1 MKLLPGIC
9 ALVILSAAIVRA
21 QTPLKAGAPRTGG
34 IKTATQGVE
43 KPAGISASQT
53 PALPLRPPPA
63 SYRLSPGDTV
73 KLSVFNEP
81 RLSDEST
88 LSSSG
93 EVSFPLI
100 GNVNL
105 SGKSIKD
112 AEKTIADLYYNM
124 EFLVDPRVS
133 LTLTGY
139 AQHSVTV
146 SGAVA
151 TPGAVAIPQEGRFD
165 VLAAITAAGGAG
177 EKADL
182 RSVVLRPAS
191 GGPGIPCDV
200 VAMQANPSLARLMK
214 PGDSLTVPFLPQK
227 VARFVNVMGEVKNP
241 APVEVTDGGRMDVLT
256 AIARAGG
263 YTRIAKPSKITVI
276 RSGAGGKQT
285 ISLDA
290 AAMAK
295 GSAPLFYLLPG
306 DTLTVAESRF

>member
-1 MKLLPGIC
+1 MNLLPKIC
-9 ALVILSAAIVRA
+9 ALVALSAATIYAQAPTKGGAPKTAALKTAPQGTERPA
-21 QTPLKAGAPRTGG
+21 GAAAPQTPDPR
-34 IKTATQGVE
+34 
-43 KPAGISASQT
+43 
-53 PALPLRPPPA
+53 LRPPPA
-63 SYRLSPGDTV
+63 SYHLSPGDTV

-81 RLSDEST
+81 RLSDEGT

-93 EVSFPLI
+93 DISFPLI
-100 GNVNL
+100 GAVHL

-112 AEKTIADLYYNM
+112 AEKTVAALYYDM

-133 LTLTGY
+133 LSLTGY
-139 AQHSVTV
+139 AQHTVTV

-151 TPGAVAIPQEGRFD
+151 TPGAITIPQEGRFD
-165 VLAAITAAGGAG
+165 VLAAITAAGGAA

-182 RSVVLRPAS
+182 RSVILRPAS
-191 GGPGIPCDV
+191 GGANIPCDV
-200 VAMQANPSLARLMK
+200 VAMQANPALARIMK
-214 PGDSLTVPFLPQK
+214 SGDSLTIPFIPQK

-241 APVEVTDGGRMDVLT
+241 APVEVTDAGRMDVLT

-285 ISLDA
+285 ISLDGT
-290 AAMAK
+290 AMAK
-295 GSAPLFYLLPG
+295 GSVPLFYLLPG